1 MDINKILDSVSL
13 SLKELNLQSSVNSY
27 NMLAS
32 RTNNQQFSVSKLDN
46 GEMTIEKAK
55 ENIAIDELLMNAV
68 DISSRHQK
76 IISLLNSRIELE
88 RLVYKGMK

>member
-32 RTNNQQFSVSKLDN
+32 RTNNQQFSVSKLDS

>member
-1 MDINKILDSVSL
+1 MEINKILDSVSL
-13 SLKELNLQSSVNSY
+13 SLKELNLQNSVNNY

-32 RTNNQQFSVSKLDN
+32 RTNNQQFEVSRIDGDEIK
-46 GEMTIEKAK
+46 IEKAK
-55 ENIAIDELLMNAV
+55 EKIAIDELIMNAV